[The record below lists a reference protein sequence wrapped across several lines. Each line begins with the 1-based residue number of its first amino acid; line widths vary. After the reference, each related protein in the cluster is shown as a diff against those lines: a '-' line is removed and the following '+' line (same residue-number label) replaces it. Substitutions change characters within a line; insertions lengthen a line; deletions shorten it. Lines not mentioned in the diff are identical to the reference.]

1 MARFIVEGGTPLRGE
16 ITAKGNKNSALPL
29 IAASLL
35 TNEPVILRNLPRIRD
50 VTAMLEIVA
59 GLGATVDRLD
69 PQAVTIC
76 AANVNKTAIDP
87 KLSREIRGSLLFAGS
102 MLARFKKVTLGPPG
116 GDVIGRRRTDT
127 HWLALQRFGAA
138 LVHDRTG
145 FGLEGAQLAG
155 ADILLDE
162 ASVTAT

>member
-16 ITAKGNKNSALPL
+16 VTAKGHKDSALPL

-35 TNEPVILRNLPRIRD
+35 TGEPVILRNLPRIRD

-87 KLSREIRGSLLFAGS
+87 KLSREIRTSLLVAGP

-116 GDVIGRRRTDT
+116 GDVIGRPRSDT
-127 HWLALQRFGAA
+127 HLPGLPAVGAKGHAEPGRLRLQ
-138 LVHDRTG
+138 T
-145 FGLEGAQLAG
+145 
-155 ADILLDE
+155 
-162 ASVTAT
+162 T

>member
-87 KLSREIRGSLLFAGS
+87 KLSREIRTSLLVAGP
-102 MLARFKKVTLGPPG
+102 MLARFKKGTLGPPG
-116 GDVIGRRRTDT
+116 GDLIGRLRSDT
-127 HWLALQRFGAA
+127 HLLALPAFGAEGTA
-138 LVHDRTG
+138 HRLR
-145 FGLEGAQLAG
+145 FGLEATATAG
-155 ADILLDE
+155 AARLRDE
-162 ASVTAT
+162 P

>member
-1 MARFIVEGGTPLRGE
+1 MARFIVEGGTPLGGE
-16 ITAKGNKNSALPL
+16 TTAKGNKTPALPL
-29 IAASLL
+29 TAASRL

-87 KLSREIRGSLLFAGS
+87 KLSREIRTSLLVAGP

-116 GDVIGRRRTDT
+116 GDVIGRRRSDT
-127 HWLALQRFGAA
+127 HWLPLQALGAKGRPDRLRFGPHSTQLPAA
-138 LVHDRTG
+138 HG
-145 FGLEGAQLAG
+145 PPP
-155 ADILLDE
+155 
-162 ASVTAT
+162 SATLT